1 MSTGSDSETWYSHQY
16 VLNTAPPVRICPLP
30 SPDVHVYLFERVATG
45 YVNMLRNVPVAWRV
59 ADHNG
64 ELLEAGS
71 ALTTAN
77 GWVRFMLM
85 VLTGYSGRLSVIA
98 SADDTEW

>member
-1 MSTGSDSETWYSHQY
+1 MSTGSDSRPGTRISMFEHDSTS
-16 VLNTAPPVRICPLP
+16 RICPLP
-30 SPDVHVYLFERVATG
+30 SPDVHVYFFERVATG

-64 ELLEAGS
+64 ELLEADS

-77 GWVRFMLM
+77 GW
-85 VLTGYSGRLSVIA
+85 SA
-98 SADDTEW
+98 SC